1 MSAINT
7 ELFYSRLPVNEIP
20 LCDLLMEE
28 HLFYSIPS
36 NWHVL
41 VTDVKKSTAALIEGK
56 FEAVNLVATG
66 SIVAVLNIAFKNGIE
81 VPFFFGGDGATVI
94 VPPGILAEV
103 TNALVLH
110 QQNTFTSFGLN
121 LRVGHVPVQEL
132 YHKGEQLQI
141 SKLKTSDLFSI
152 PIILGTGL
160 LVAEKLIKG
169 ENYKLDFKH
178 SFNSLP
184 DLSGMECRWDK
195 ILPPT
200 NVDEVVS
207 LIVIP
212 VENSNQRQIFKKV
225 IEKLDEIYGTLE
237 IRKPISVPALKLKAS
252 ILKISREMKFKMGRY
267 HFFYLWGN
275 WIKMA
280 FAPLYFKS
288 KNGKKYL
295 QQLVAL
301 SDTLVIDGKINTVIS
316 GTREQRIHLQ
326 KALHLM
332 EINDEIHYGLHV
344 SKEAVLSCY
353 IRSLRDKH
361 IHFVD
366 GADGGYTR
374 AAVELKAK
382 LHVVSLWY
390 HHVTNTCRHLD
401 YREYRCRLYL
411 YH

>member
-1 MSAINT
+1 MSANNT

-28 HLFYSIPS
+28 HLFYTIPS

-41 VTDVKKSTAALIEGK
+41 VTDIKKSTSALNEGK
-56 FEAVNLVATG
+56 HEVVNLVATG
-66 SIVAVLNIAFKNGIE
+66 SIVAVLNIAYKAGLE
-81 VPFFFGGDGATVI
+81 VPFFFGGDGCTVV
-94 VPPGILAEV
+94 VPPGILTEV
-103 TNALVLH
+103 TNALILH
-110 QQNTFTSFGLN
+110 QQNTFASFGLN
-121 LRVGHVPVQEL
+121 LRVGHVPVQDL
-132 YHKGEQLQI
+132 YSKGEQLQV

-169 ENYKLDFKH
+169 ENYKLDIKSVF
-178 SFNSLP
+178 SDQP

-195 ILPPT
+195 VLPPI

-212 VENSNQRQIFKKV
+212 VENSNQRKVFKKV
-225 IEKLDEIYGTLE
+225 IEKLDEIYGTLD

-252 ILKISREMKFKMGRY
+252 ILKISREMKLKLGRFS
-267 HFFYLWGN
+267 FFYLWGN
-275 WIKMA
+275 WVKMA
-280 FAPLYFKS
+280 LAPLYFKS

-295 QQLVAL
+295 NQLVAL

-316 GTREQRIHLQ
+316 GTKDQRIQLQ
-326 KALHLM
+326 EALHQM
-332 EINDEIHYGLHV
+332 EINGEIHFGLHV

-382 LHVVSLWY
+382 LQP
-390 HHVTNTCRHLD
+390 
-401 YREYRCRLYL
+401 
-411 YH
+411 